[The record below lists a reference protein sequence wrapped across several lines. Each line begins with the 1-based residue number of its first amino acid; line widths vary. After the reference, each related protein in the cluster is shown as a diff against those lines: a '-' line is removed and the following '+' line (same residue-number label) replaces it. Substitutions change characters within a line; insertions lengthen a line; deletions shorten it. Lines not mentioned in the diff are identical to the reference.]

1 MLFLSISDLY
11 FWHKQKPIFAKINLK
26 MNQPK
31 KIALIGANG
40 SGKTTLLNLIC
51 GKLAPD
57 TGSIKTCR
65 LLEFLEQD
73 LNDELLKLSVE
84 NFISEK
90 IGDIQPWVID
100 YALNLA
106 RIEQIRPE
114 QKMIS
119 LSGGQKTRLSLATI
133 LTNVRLFGD
142 EKSTLLLLDEPT
154 NNLDKEGI
162 EWLISILNDFKGSI
176 IFATHERFL
185 IDKIAD
191 SIYLIENNLI
201 EEFSCRYDEMKNI
214 LSIRRKHQEDEYS
227 RKSKEAQKIN
237 LVIKDKKQKVSKIT
251 NFRFDKIKSG
261 VPKSSFNNKKN
272 SVQRAEGK
280 IISSLNTKLNLLGD
294 INKPGPEQV
303 IDIQFP
309 NSTQPDSKIII
320 EIKNIMK
327 SFGKLLVLKNISLS
341 LMGNQKVLISGNNG
355 SGKSSLLKI
364 IAGLIQP
371 DFGICKLGEGIKP
384 GYFAQDIYNLNLE
397 HKVLEELADSG
408 YDRSQLIRLL
418 IKAGIPLESTRGFVK
433 DLSRGQ
439 QAKLGFMKL
448 ITERPNLL
456 ILDEPTNHL
465 DIETKEVIETAI
477 LNFKGPIIIVSHDKY
492 LTNKLKFNK
501 EVKL

>member
-11 FWHKQKPIFAKINLK
+11 FWHKQKPIFLKVNLK
-26 MNQPK
+26 LNQPK

-40 SGKTTLLNLIC
+40 SGKTTLLSLIY
-51 GKLAPD
+51 GKLVPD

-73 LNDELLKLSVE
+73 LDKEQLKLSVE
-84 NFISEK
+84 DFISEK
-90 IGDIQPWVID
+90 IGDSQSWVIN
-100 YALNLA
+100 YVLNLA
-106 RIEQIRPE
+106 RMEQISPE

-119 LSGGQKTRLSLATI
+119 LSGGQKTRIGLAVI
-133 LTNVRLFGD
+133 LTNIRLFGE
-142 EKSTLLLLDEPT
+142 EKRTLLLLDEPT
-154 NNLDKEGI
+154 NNLDKQGI
-162 EWLISILNDFKGSI
+162 EWLASILNDFKGSI

-185 IDKIAD
+185 MDKIAD
-191 SIYLIENNLI
+191 SIYLIGNNLI
-201 EEFSCRYDEMKNI
+201 EEFSCSYDEMKNI

-237 LVIKDKKQKVSKIT
+237 SVIKDKQQKVSKVT
-251 NFRFDKIKSG
+251 NSRFDRTKSG
-261 VPKSSFNNKKN
+261 VPKVSFNNKKN

-294 INKPGPEQV
+294 INKPTREPV

-309 NSTQPDSKIII
+309 NSTQPDSKIIV
-320 EIKNIMK
+320 EMKNIRK
-327 SFGKLLVLKNISLS
+327 SFGDSRVLKNVDLS
-341 LMGNQKVLISGNNG
+341 LIGNQKLLISGNNG

-364 IAGLIQP
+364 IASLIRP
-371 DFGICKLGEGIKP
+371 DSGICKLGDGIKP

-408 YDRSQLIRLL
+408 YDRSQLVRLL
-418 IKAGIPLESTRGFVK
+418 IKAGITLESTKGAVK

-448 ITERPNLL
+448 IVERPNLL

-477 LNFKGPIIIVSHDKY
+477 LNFKGPMIIVSHDKY
-492 LTNKLKFNK
+492 LTNKLKLDK
-501 EVKL
+501 EIKL